1 MRRRERKERGEDW
14 DTATVGRGD
23 SGEEHIFLLPQV
35 VYNPSGE
42 TVKSPEKPVVDSLM
56 P

>member
-14 DTATVGRGD
+14 VTATVGCGD
-23 SGEEHIFLLPQV
+23 SGEEHIFLFPQV

-42 TVKSPEKPVVDSLM
+42 TVKSPEKPVVDGLM